1 MTLNKTIS
9 QLPIDPPLVGGLG
22 NAFGQPCSFMLP
34 TQHQTGALLKGPIIA
49 TSQVAI
55 AGNVAIT
62 PDPLS
67 KIQPTGTLTVAGA
80 SFFNGI
86 VTINAAT
93 NITGAVAV
101 TGATA
106 ITGAVTI
113 TGAVSVAGNVSATS
127 FTGTINVQPWKSFDI
142 RHPNKEGW
150 RLRHVCVEGP
160 EAAVYI
166 RGKLVGNDII
176 KLPEYWK
183 GLVDYE
189 SITVD
194 LTPFD
199 HPDGSLYVRGWNEDG
214 ILIGSSV
221 YGTENI
227 STYYTVT
234 AARSGSLVV
243 EYEGESVD
251 DYPGDPTNFT
261 YQG

>member
-9 QLPIDPPLVGGLG
+9 QLPTDLPLPGGLG
-22 NAFGQPCSFMLP
+22 NAFGLPCSFMLP

-166 RGKLVGNDII
+166 RGKLDGNNLI
-176 KLPEYWK
+176 KIPDYWK
-183 GLVDYE
+183 GLVEWD
-189 SITVD
+189 SISVD
-194 LTPFD
+194 LTPYD
-199 HPDGSLYVRGWNEDG
+199 RPDPTLYVKYVGPDSV
-214 ILIGSSV
+214 LVSSEKYLRNV
-221 YGTENI
+221 KA
-227 STYYTVT
+227 YYTVT
-234 AARSGSLVV
+234 GARIGEIVV
-243 EYEGESVD
+243 EYPGQSVD
-251 DYPGDPTNFT
+251 DYPGDLTHFT
-261 YQG
+261 WQG

>member
-9 QLPIDPPLVGGLG
+9 QLPTDLPLPGGLG
-22 NAFGQPCSFMLP
+22 NAFGLPCSFMLP

-176 KLPEYWK
+176 ELPEYWK

-199 HPDGSLYVRGWNEDG
+199 HPDGSLHVKGWNEDG
-214 ILIGSSV
+214 ILVAST
-221 YGTENI
+221 YGKENI